1 MKWLQLAISLAIR
14 NVLRNRRRS
23 FVTILIA
30 TVGTAGTLISGGFGL
45 YTYDSLR
52 EMSAREIGHLT
63 LAHADYFTQQEE
75 TTLALGLSNY
85 HAMQQQLMTNPD
97 IRAALP
103 RVQYSGLISNDD
115 KSTIFMATGIDPE
128 ELSMKGPFLTITQGK
143 PLSRNPSLEDD
154 PQVMLGKDLARHLN
168 AQPGSLLTLLST
180 TTDGAMNA
188 IDVQVRGIFS
198 VGVPE
203 IDKRMLY
210 THLETAQTLL
220 ATKKVSTLSV
230 YLYDTEKT
238 AQLEHAL
245 KSQYPQLSITPWWTR
260 AFYYQGVK
268 SLYDRIFSIL
278 GGVIAVLVFFSV
290 SNTLSM
296 SVVERTQEIG
306 TLSALGSYPSEIVF
320 NFVLEALVIAI
331 SGALIGSLIAGLCSI
346 GLYFSDLQMPPPPG
360 RSASYPLYVYFSPQ
374 LALVTSA
381 LLILICCTAAWF
393 AARKGANR
401 PIVEALTH
409 V

>member
-1 MKWLQLAISLAIR
+1 MKWLQLALNLAIR

-23 FVTILIA
+23 FVTVLIA
-30 TVGTAGTLISGGFGL
+30 TVGTAGILISGGFGL

-52 EMSAREIGHLT
+52 EMSARENGHLILT
-63 LAHADYFTQQEE
+63 HADYFSQEE
-75 TTLALGLSNY
+75 ETALALGLSHYNS
-85 HAMQQQLMTNPD
+85 MQQALLMNPD

-103 RVQYSGLISNDD
+103 RIQYSGLISNDD

-143 PLSRNPSLEDD
+143 ALSRSPSLDDD
-154 PQVMLGKDLARHLN
+154 PQIMLGKDLARQLN

-188 IDVQVRGIFS
+188 LDVQVQGIFS

-203 IDKRMLY
+203 VDKRMIY
-210 THLETAQTLL
+210 THRETAQTLL
-220 ATKKVSTLSV
+220 ATDKVSTLSV

-238 AQLEHAL
+238 AQLEQVLQA
-245 KSQYPQLSITPWWTR
+245 QYPQLSTTPWWTR

-268 SLYDRIFSIL
+268 SLYDRIFTIL
-278 GGVIAVLVFFSV
+278 GSVIAVLVFFSV

-296 SVVERTQEIG
+296 SVVERTREIG
-306 TLSALGSYPSEIVF
+306 TLSALGSYPREIIV
-320 NFVLEALVIAI
+320 NFILEALVM
-331 SGALIGSLIAGLCSI
+331 ALSAALLGSLLAGLCSI

-360 RSASYPLYVYFSPQ
+360 RSAGYPLDVYFSPK
-374 LALVTSA
+374 LALLTSA
-381 LLILICCTAAWF
+381 GLILICCTAAWF